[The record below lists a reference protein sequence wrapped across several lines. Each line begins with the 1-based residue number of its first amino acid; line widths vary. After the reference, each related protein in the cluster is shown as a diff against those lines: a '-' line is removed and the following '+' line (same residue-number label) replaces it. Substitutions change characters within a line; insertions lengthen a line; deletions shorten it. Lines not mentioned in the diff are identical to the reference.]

1 MALFIDA
8 KDSTIKVIV
17 SKDAAIINTPDD
29 DYKAYL
35 DDLDESHLTFEDNGL
50 PTRFLMRK
58 ILPYKS
64 AIKIKNHQIGV
75 EAGKV
80 KFNAS
85 YMNEE
90 VRLSLTGI
98 EQPDVP
104 EEYKDML
111 IPWKA
116 DGAGGAADSV
126 MELLEAAGVVNDLF
140 TARQNSVSSINPE
153 LAKKKSPLSLNSVT
167 QTAVP

>member
-8 KDSTIKVIV
+8 KDATIKVIV
-17 SKDAAIINTPDD
+17 SKDSAIINTPED
-29 DYKAYL
+29 DYKKYL
-35 DDLDESHLTFEDNGL
+35 EDLDEGHLKFEENGL
-50 PTRFLMRK
+50 PTRFLMKK

-75 EAGKV
+75 ESGKV

-104 EEYKDML
+104 EEFKDML
-111 IPWKA
+111 IPWKQ

-140 TARQNSVSSINPE
+140 TARQNSVSKISPE
-153 LAKKKSPLSLNSVT
+153 LSKKKLPLSLNSVS
-167 QTAVP
+167 QAEIH